1 MDDLRKAV
9 WMALLHSA
17 RWERYYGVLAS
28 RNQRLATLV
37 RFVLLVS
44 AMGAVTTL
52 VAQAPSWAQVL
63 FGGFVAGVVGLD
75 FAKEPSRNAA
85 IQAVIRDECGRSKLA
100 LDRLWRQLPQ
110 LDPAEA
116 ERRLDDLNEALHH
129 ITAKDSTAWDDKVNT
144 STTLAVFAEAKAGHV
159 S

>member
-1 MDDLRKAV
+1 MDDLRRAV

-28 RNQRLATLV
+28 RNQRLATSV

-52 VAQAPSWAQVL
+52 VAQAPSWAQIL
-63 FGGFVAGVVGLD
+63 FGCFVAGVVGFD
-75 FAKEPSRNAA
+75 FAKEPSRTAA

-110 LDPAEA
+110 MDPAEA
-116 ERRLDDLNEALHH
+116 ERRLDDLNDALHR
-129 ITAKDSTAWDDKVNT
+129 ITAKDPTAWDDKVNT
-144 STTLAVFAEAKAGHV
+144 STTRAVFAEARAGHV